1 MDAKFRPVLE
11 VGHSQGRDHNGRYSR
26 VFRANSNLTIIPVRV
41 IRAQSVLTIVTDL
54 VQVSPIES
62 LNSLTTILGVG
73 RKERYLPRMEVPTDG
88 SSART
93 VYSWGMLVRIPA
105 VNSFGCEKH
114 QFRVGSF
121 PMMDKAIYLCGGE
134 KSAKSIFDQE

>member
-1 MDAKFRPVLE
+1 MDANVRPVLE
-11 VGHSQGRDHNGRYSR
+11 VGLSRKRDHCEWDPR
-26 VFRANSNLTIIPVRV
+26 VFRANSNLPIIPVRV

-54 VQVSPIES
+54 VQVSPVES

-93 VYSWGMLVRIPA
+93 VYSWGMLVRIFA

-114 QFRVGSF
+114 RFKIGSF